1 MKLKGIVLSS
11 FFVLGLFANDSAS
24 AIASFFRI
32 AQIQFIGLL
41 RIPSATA
48 LSYLPVKPSGMYRSE
63 DGQAVIHSL
72 YSTGYFSDVK
82 VYRSGNNLVIKV
94 KEWPVIGR
102 VRIEGNKEIKSKALE
117 PILKN
122 MGIDA
127 GQTYSPNKLNLIVQG
142 LTQQYENMGYPSVS
156 VIPTVSQLPNNRVA
170 INIHVTEGG
179 SAILRSIRFVGN
191 DSFSSGHLRGQ
202 MSMTT
207 PGIMSWLTNS
217 DHFSEFLLDKDLNA
231 IRDFYLNNGYLKVVV
246 KPEKVDKRTKGV
258 YLTIRIDEGERYKVS
273 GFEVTGTTLGYESQL
288 LKVVSLHVGGYFSK
302 NDLIASE
309 SGLSHYI
316 ADQGYAFPQV
326 STIPKI
332 DTLNHTVSFNFHLAS
347 GARVYVRN
355 ITIEGN
361 DRTKDVVIRREL
373 RQLEGSLY
381 SSAAIERSKQR
392 LMLLG
397 YFEDVKIAHTPVN
410 SHPELTDLKI
420 DLKEI
425 RTGSA
430 QVQAGYDTAYGIV
443 YGASISEKNFLG
455 SGDGISVGF
464 QNNAVVQ
471 NYNIG
476 FSEPYYR
483 PNGMSRSFDLYYTRV
498 SNKPEYN
505 LDSSYKQDGIG
516 LAINYGIPLTE
527 HSSLSFG
534 YGYENININHV
545 ILDQTNVNVA
555 VPSVLDYLALPAG
568 KDSKSY
574 NDFTLSGGWG
584 YNNLDRAIFPTAGFA
599 NSVSAT
605 GSLPVLASSA
615 PYYIGSYL
623 ARWYQPLFYGFV
635 FNAQAT
641 LQYGDGYGKKTEFP
655 FFKNFYLGGI
665 GSVPGYA
672 SNSLGPWNKLAGTAL
687 GGNAAAVFN
696 ANIILPELISSKVRT
711 SLIFSAGNVFDIP
724 RNTGDL
730 ADSSI
735 VNLEKVSIENL
746 RTSAG
751 IMLQWYSPMGMID
764 LSFAVPLNKKQ
775 NDQEKIFD
783 FSFGTSF

>member
-1 MKLKGIVLSS
+1 
-11 FFVLGLFANDSAS
+11 
-24 AIASFFRI
+24 
-32 AQIQFIGLL
+32 
-41 RIPSATA
+41 
-48 LSYLPVKPSGMYRSE
+48 
-63 DGQAVIHSL
+63 
-72 YSTGYFSDVK
+72 
-82 VYRSGNNLVIKV
+82 
-94 KEWPVIGR
+94 
-102 VRIEGNKEIKSKALE
+102 
-117 PILKN
+117 
-122 MGIDA
+122 
-127 GQTYSPNKLNLIVQG
+127 
-142 LTQQYENMGYPSVS
+142 
-156 VIPTVSQLPNNRVA
+156 
-170 INIHVTEGG
+170 
-179 SAILRSIRFVGN
+179 
-191 DSFSSGHLRGQ
+191 
-202 MSMTT
+202 
-207 PGIMSWLTNS
+207 
-217 DHFSEFLLDKDLNA
+217 
-231 IRDFYLNNGYLKVVV
+231 
-246 KPEKVDKRTKGV
+246 
-258 YLTIRIDEGERYKVS
+258 
-273 GFEVTGTTLGYESQL
+273 
-288 LKVVSLHVGGYFSK
+288 
-302 NDLIASE
+302 
-309 SGLSHYI
+309 
-316 ADQGYAFPQV
+316 
-326 STIPKI
+326 
-332 DTLNHTVSFNFHLAS
+332 
-347 GARVYVRN
+347 
-355 ITIEGN
+355 
-361 DRTKDVVIRREL
+361 
-373 RQLEGSLY
+373 
-381 SSAAIERSKQR
+381 
-392 LMLLG
+392 
-397 YFEDVKIAHTPVN
+397 
-410 SHPELTDLKI
+410 
-420 DLKEI
+420 
-425 RTGSA
+425 
-430 QVQAGYDTAYGIV
+430 
-443 YGASISEKNFLG
+443 LG